1 MPRRPNPLTEVASV
15 TQRVAVLLAAGVPPS
30 SAWGYAAASSP
41 STVARA
47 AAEAAPDSI
56 AEAIAEASVALPA
69 LDRGAWRALA
79 AAWSVATSTGAPL
92 APSLL
97 GYASSLRALAHVQRQ
112 ASVALAGP
120 AATARL
126 VMVLPIVGILFGLGL
141 GFDTIHTLFVTPV
154 GWCCLAVGAGL
165 LVIARRWNS
174 RLVASATPRDPAP
187 GLECDLLA
195 IALSG
200 GASIAGAR
208 SRVAEAAQTFGLQR
222 HDGGI
227 EELLALS
234 AAAGVPAGDLLR
246 SEAEEARREAAAAAE
261 EKAAALAVRLM
272 LPLGLCVLPSFMV
285 LGVVPL
291 LVTVISS
298 TVNSSPIGGF

>member
-56 AEAIAEASVALPA
+56 AEAIAEASVTLGP
-69 LDRGAWRALA
+69 LDAGAWRALA

-97 GYASSLRALAHVQRQ
+97 GYASNLRALAHVQRQ
-112 ASVALAGP
+112 TSVALAGP
-120 AATARL
+120 IATARL
-126 VMVLPIVGILFGLGL
+126 VMVLPVVGVLFGLGL
-141 GFDTIHTLFVTPV
+141 GFDTIHTLFATPV
-154 GWCCLAVGAGL
+154 GWCCVGIGAGL
-165 LVIARRWNS
+165 LLAARRWNA
-174 RLVASATPRDPAP
+174 RLVASAMPRNPAP
-187 GLECDLLA
+187 GLECDLMA

-200 GASIAGAR
+200 GGSIAGAR
-208 SRVAEAAQTFGLQR
+208 ARVTDAARQFGLQPN
-222 HDGGI
+222 DSGLD
-227 EELLALS
+227 ELLTLS

-246 SEAEEARREAAAAAE
+246 SEAEEARREAAAVAE
-261 EKAAALAVRLM
+261 ERAAALSVRLM
-272 LPLGLCVLPSFMV
+272 LPLGVCVLPSFMV

-291 LVTVISS
+291 LITVITS
-298 TVNSSPIGGF
+298 TITSSPIVGS